1 MIPACARDGGGTK
14 TRADG
19 EVVHR
24 CGRYVAAHGPGV
36 VLTDLDGSLG
46 MAANWRCYAVAGVSC
61 RLPDGERHD
70 FSVVRP
76 GRVWRFWHLGCP
88 LSSRKRR
95 ITP

>member
-1 MIPACARDGGGTK
+1 MARAAFVGGVLAFTAAAIVRAVSNDVHGPSALSRVLALSAALLAIGGAACLGVAAILAK

-46 MAANWRCYAVAGVSC
+46 G
-61 RLPDGERHD
+61 
-70 FSVVRP
+70 FVR
-76 GRVWRFWHLGCP
+76 VM
-88 LSSRKRR
+88 
-95 ITP
+95 